1 MPITRRQFV
10 AGALG
15 TGALA
20 AAGGL
25 TIGRSPIERLIGNS
39 ASPSSAGHSQIDP
52 AKAVLVLVTMYGGN
66 DGINMVVPASDG
78 TYRSLRGPLALPEDK
93 VLPLG
98 DGLSLHPSLTGTK
111 KLWDD
116 KLLAVVRGV
125 GYPNPIRSH
134 FRSMD
139 IWQTGVP
146 DTASDTG
153 WLGRWLDATGKDPL
167 RAMSTT
173 PTLPLLLL
181 GQKASGA
188 ALLPGTGGVPVQGAV
203 ADAYRALFN
212 PTGED
217 DLTGRVDEVGT
228 DLLTVSATLDKALS
242 STPSLIPDGSA
253 GPSLDNGTP
262 DSGAGP
268 KGSPTTKA
276 ANPAKDAKGKGAK
289 SSGSL
294 AGQMDT
300 VARLIRAGLPTRV
313 YSTTLGGFDTHANEL
328 ATQGRLL
335 SELDAG
341 LTGLFAGL
349 GNDPRGDQVVVVA
362 YSEFGRRVAANSSGG
377 TDHGTAAPVLV
388 AGRPVQAGFHGEE
401 PSLTNLDDGDLKA
414 NVDFRSI
421 YGTLLA
427 KVLGFDPAVSLGP
440 THPALLNFV

>member
-1 MPITRRQFV
+1 MTITRRHFV

-25 TIGRSPIERLIGNS
+25 TIGRSPLGRLIGTTASTS
-39 ASPSSAGHSQIDP
+39 ATSHSHIDP
-52 AKAVLVLVTMYGGN
+52 TKAVLVLVTMYGGN
-66 DGINMVVPASDG
+66 DGLNMVVPASDG
-78 TYRSLRGPLALPEDK
+78 TYRGLRGPLALPEDK
-93 VLPLG
+93 VLALDG
-98 DGLSLHPSLTGTK
+98 GLSLHPSLTGTK

-116 KLLAVVRGV
+116 KLLAIVRGV

-146 DTASDTG
+146 DASSDTG

-188 ALLPGTGGVPVQGAV
+188 ALLPGTTGVPVQGAA
-203 ADAYRALFN
+203 ADAYRALFT
-212 PTGED
+212 PTGD
-217 DLTGRVDEVGT
+217 DSLVGRVDEVGT

-242 STPSLIPDGSA
+242 STPSLTPDNA
-253 GPSLDNGTP
+253 GRASLDNGAA
-262 DSGAGP
+262 DGAARA
-268 KGSPTTKA
+268 KGAKP
-276 ANPAKDAKGKGAK
+276 ANPAKGAK
-289 SSGSL
+289 NAKAAGSL

-300 VARLIRAGLPTRV
+300 VARLIRAGVPTRV

-328 ATQGRLL
+328 DTQSRLL

-349 GNDPRGDQVVVVA
+349 GDDPRADQVVVVA
-362 YSEFGRRVAANSSGG
+362 YSEFGRRVAANGSGG

-388 AGRPVQAGFHGEE
+388 AGHSVRAGFHGEE
-401 PSLTNLDDGDLKA
+401 PSLTDLDDGDLKA
-414 NVDFRSI
+414 NIDFRSI

-427 KVLGFDPAVSLGP
+427 KLLGVDPAVSLGAN
-440 THPALLNFV
+440 HPSLLSFV

>member
-1 MPITRRQFV
+1 MSLTRRQFV

-15 TGALA
+15 TGAVA

-25 TIGRSPIERLIGNS
+25 TLGRSPIGRLIGAT
-39 ASPSSAGHSQIDP
+39 ASTTAGGHSRIDP
-52 AKAVLVLVTMYGGN
+52 TDAVLVLVTMYGGN
-66 DGINMVVPASDG
+66 DGLNTVVPASDG

-93 VLPLG
+93 VLALG
-98 DGLSLHPSLTGTK
+98 GGLSLHPSLTGTK

-116 KLLAVVRGV
+116 KLLAIVRGV

-146 DTASDTG
+146 ETSSDTG

-167 RAMSTT
+167 RALSTT

-188 ALLPGTGGVPVQGAV
+188 ALLPGTAGVPVQGAA
-203 ADAYRALFN
+203 ADAYRALFT
-212 PTGED
+212 PTGD
-217 DLTGRVDEVGT
+217 DSLAGRVDEVGT

-242 STPSLIPDGSA
+242 STPSLANGGAGS
-253 GPSLDNGTP
+253 PSLDNGSPGTTAT
-262 DSGAGP
+262 GGAKAAGAAGP
-268 KGSPTTKA
+268 
-276 ANPAKDAKGKGAK
+276 GKGAK
-289 SSGSL
+289 SAAKAAGSL

-300 VARLIRAGLPTRV
+300 VARLIRAGVPTRV

-328 ATQGRLL
+328 DTQARLL
-335 SELDAG
+335 SDLDAG
-341 LTGLFAGL
+341 LTSLFAGL
-349 GNDPRGDQVVVVA
+349 GDDRRADQVVVVA
-362 YSEFGRRVAANSSGG
+362 YSEFGRRVAANGSGG

-401 PSLTNLDDGDLKA
+401 PSLTDLDDGDLKA

-427 KVLGFDPAVSLGP
+427 KVLGVDPAVSLGP
-440 THPALLNFV
+440 NHPALLSFV